1 MLSAHRRTAQFTRPR
16 SNSRANASS
25 CGRIIAMMNM
35 ARSEA
40 GLDEIEAV
48 FAADQFIASRLM
60 AQVNSV
66 GMGFPRQVSS
76 IQQAI
81 RIFGYRGLYRWLAML
96 LVTAGPRAGNSGP
109 GRAALIRGRF
119 LELIGRSP
127 SDAGRSDDLFV
138 LGTASLLD
146 RVIGKSMEDL
156 LCELSVSP
164 QMGRALLWREGIYG
178 QYLLLAEAMESGEE
192 DQVDEFCAKLAV
204 HPYDVTQLHALAT
217 KWTDAMAA
225 A

>member
-1 MLSAHRRTAQFTRPR
+1 
-16 SNSRANASS
+16 
-25 CGRIIAMMNM
+25 MMNM

-40 GLDEIEAV
+40 RLDEIEQV
-48 FAADQFIASRLM
+48 FAADPFIASRLM

-66 GMGFPRQVSS
+66 GMGFPRQVST

-96 LVTAGPRAGNSGP
+96 LATAGPHAGNSGL

-127 SDAGRSDDLFV
+127 SDARRSDDLFI
-138 LGTASLLD
+138 LGTVSLLD
-146 RVIGKSMEDL
+146 RVIGKPMENL

-164 QMGRALLWREGIYG
+164 QTGRALLWRDGIYG
-178 QYLLLAEAMESGEE
+178 QYLLLAEAMESGDE
-192 DQVDEFCAKLAV
+192 DQVDKVCSKLDI
-204 HPYDVTQLHALAT
+204 HQYDVTQLHALAA
-217 KWTDAMAA
+217 KWTDTMAA